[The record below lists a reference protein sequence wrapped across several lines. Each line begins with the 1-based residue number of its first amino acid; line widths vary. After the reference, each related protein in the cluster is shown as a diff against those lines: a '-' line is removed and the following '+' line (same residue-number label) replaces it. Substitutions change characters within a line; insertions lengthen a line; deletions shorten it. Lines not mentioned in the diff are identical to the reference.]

1 MRLVAR
7 PDSDGKAARGRAV
20 VRMRAQAPATAGLA
34 AQRGY
39 ESGPQ
44 GCVLSR
50 AYVIM
55 LAAAV

>member
-1 MRLVAR
+1 MQLVAR
-7 PDSDGKAARGRAV
+7 FGGAGKAARGRAV
-20 VRMRAQAPATAGLA
+20 ARMRAQAPATAGLA

-44 GCVLSR
+44 GRGSSR